1 MLLGQHTSKEK
12 YALHN
17 YNLGCLDHREHIRLH
32 LEFKNMVKMDF
43 IHDFTSLTRL
53 DLNNN
58 VIQKIWGLDRLTN
71 LTWLNLSF
79 NKIENIGGLDSLRKL
94 ELLNL
99 AFNNISVIKNMD
111 TLENLTHFFIS
122 KNQIEDKECVHY
134 LMRFKKLFKLS
145 IGGNPFTEKDDQ
157 SLYVAAFIPNVI
169 LLDNILITPQMREE
183 AAIKYKFELKKLLE
197 SQQAQEKIDKDAV
210 VDSAVP
216 VTSANK
222 VEAASPDVLPGAP
235 PAQIYPCVVSSKL
248 TKCLRFLNVAFTS
261 QSKLAELCSQIFP
274 TDSDEYKQLE
284 TELNS
289 FFAGQIET
297 DAHYQQRAS
306 QILADF
312 HEQYETRLKDIRA
325 IEDPD
330 LCRLKILDLRHETAK
345 FFKKL
350 LALEFEFVKNLDD
363 NVMLLDSFIS
373 DMVVN
378 THFSSLLLK
387 RFLDQHYPDKRTNI
401 TNFRLSGI
409 FLWPDYQQESVLV
422 LEESEEQHVQP
433 LLKGHDEAS
442 ETISDT
448 ENQMDTQVNDSK
460 EALIKEIQEEE
471 ERRNRVRISDIYR
484 YYEFLLKPVEE
495 MD

>member
-1 MLLGQHTSKEK
+1 MDSEASWTDDEYSLQEMLLGQHTSKEK

-169 LLDNILITPQMREE
+169 LLDNILITPQM
-183 AAIKYKFELKKLLE
+183 
-197 SQQAQEKIDKDAV
+197 DAV

-222 VEAASPDVLPGAP
+222 VEAASPDILPGAP
-235 PAQIYPCVVSSKL
+235 PAQM
-248 TKCLRFLNVAFTS
+248 S

-345 FFKKL
+345 FFKNL

-363 NVMLLDSFIS
+363 NIMLLDSFIS
-373 DMVVN
+373 DM
-378 THFSSLLLK
+378 
-387 RFLDQHYPDKRTNI
+387 
-401 TNFRLSGI
+401 LSTGNDS
-409 FLWPDYQQESVLV
+409 PGQ
-422 LEESEEQHVQP
+422 
-433 LLKGHDEAS
+433 DEAS

-495 MD
+495 ME

>member
-1 MLLGQHTSKEK
+1 MDSEASWTDDEYTLQEMLLGQHTSKEK

-17 YNLGCLDHREHIRLH
+17 YNLGCLDHRENIRLH
-32 LEFKNMVKMDF
+32 LEFKNMAKMDF

-58 VIQKIWGLDRLTN
+58 VIQKIWGLNRLTN

-99 AFNNISVIKNMD
+99 AFNNISVVKNMD

-122 KNQIEDKECVHY
+122 KNQIRGKECVHY

-169 LLDNILITPQMREE
+169 LLDNILITPQMV
-183 AAIKYKFELKKLLE
+183 
-197 SQQAQEKIDKDAV
+197 AV
-210 VDSAVP
+210 VESAGP
-216 VTSANK
+216 VTSADK
-222 VEAASPDVLPGAP
+222 VEAASPDILPGAP
-235 PAQIYPCVVSSKL
+235 PAQIYPLFSLLMCCFIESRKL
-248 TKCLRFLNVAFTS
+248 TKRLRFLNLAFTS
-261 QSKLAELCSQIFP
+261 QSKIVELCSQIFP

-284 TELNS
+284 TELDS

-297 DAHYQQRAS
+297 DAYYQQRA
-306 QILADF
+306 IETLADF
-312 HEQYETRLKDIRA
+312 DEQYSTRLKDVKA
-325 IEDPD
+325 IQDPD
-330 LCRLKILDLRHETAK
+330 LYRLKLLDLKNVSAK
-345 FFKKL
+345 LFKNL

-363 NVMLLDSFIS
+363 NIMLLDSFIS
-373 DMVVN
+373 EM
-378 THFSSLLLK
+378 
-387 RFLDQHYPDKRTNI
+387 
-401 TNFRLSGI
+401 LSTGNDS
-409 FLWPDYQQESVLV
+409 PSQ
-422 LEESEEQHVQP
+422 
-433 LLKGHDEAS
+433 DEAS
-442 ETISDT
+442 ETVTDP

-460 EALIKEIQEEE
+460 KALIKEIQEEE

-484 YYEFLLKPVEE
+484 YYDFLMKPVEE
-495 MD
+495 ME

>member
-1 MLLGQHTSKEK
+1 MDSEASWTDDEYSLQEMLLGQHTSKEK

-222 VEAASPDVLPGAP
+222 VEAASPDILPGAP
-235 PAQIYPCVVSSKL
+235 PAQM
-248 TKCLRFLNVAFTS
+248 S

-345 FFKKL
+345 FFKNL

-363 NVMLLDSFIS
+363 NIMLLDSFIS
-373 DMVVN
+373 DM
-378 THFSSLLLK
+378 
-387 RFLDQHYPDKRTNI
+387 
-401 TNFRLSGI
+401 LSTGNDS
-409 FLWPDYQQESVLV
+409 PGQ
-422 LEESEEQHVQP
+422 
-433 LLKGHDEAS
+433 DEAS

-495 MD
+495 ME